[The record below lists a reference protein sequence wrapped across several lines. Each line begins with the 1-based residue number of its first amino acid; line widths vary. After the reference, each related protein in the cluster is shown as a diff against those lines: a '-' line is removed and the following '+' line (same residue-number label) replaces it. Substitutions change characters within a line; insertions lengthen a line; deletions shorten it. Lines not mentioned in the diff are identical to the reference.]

1 MAIITMYRG
10 VGLTPPAFAMDNEI
24 PTVVPSWLQD
34 NAATS
39 PSEGSDISEVIENV
53 RKLVRDMNLTGGS
66 AVGSFDLYSAILG
79 GL

>member
-1 MAIITMYRG
+1 
-10 VGLTPPAFAMDNEI
+10 MDNEI

-34 NAATS
+34 NEVTS